1 MSVTYASGLM
11 LEIIYTL
18 GALLMIAGYILAGV
32 ALWAIVEA
40 SYWIYCKVRGIDY

>member
-1 MSVTYASGLM
+1 M
-11 LEIIYTL
+11 LEVIYAL

-40 SYWIYCKVRGIDY
+40 SYWIYCKIKGIEY

>member
-1 MSVTYASGLM
+1 MIEVIYALS
-11 LEIIYTL
+11 
-18 GALLMIAGYILAGV
+18 ALLMIAGYILAGV

>member
-1 MSVTYASGLM
+1 MS
-11 LEIIYTL
+11 EIIYTL

-40 SYWIYCKVRGIDY
+40 IYFIYCKLRKIDY

>member
-1 MSVTYASGLM
+1 MSAIYASGLM
-11 LEIIYTL
+11 LEIIYAL

-40 SYWIYCKVRGIDY
+40 TYYLYCKLRKIDY

>member
-1 MSVTYASGLM
+1 M

>member
-1 MSVTYASGLM
+1 M

-32 ALWAIVEA
+32 ALWLTVEA
-40 SYWIYCKVRGIDY
+40 IYFIYCKLRGIKY